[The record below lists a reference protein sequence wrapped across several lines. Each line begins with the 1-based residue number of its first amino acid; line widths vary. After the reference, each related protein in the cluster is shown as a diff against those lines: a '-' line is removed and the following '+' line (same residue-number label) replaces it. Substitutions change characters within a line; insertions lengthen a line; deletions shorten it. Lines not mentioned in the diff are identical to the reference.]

1 MKGLR
6 LSSRFRR
13 RYKNNRDITHKE
25 TVMKGNV
32 LLVDDNLDFLDSTK
46 DVLED
51 QGYQVD
57 TATDGKEALER
68 ANHDPFDVVLMDI
81 KMPSMNGV
89 ESFIK
94 MKEHNPQI
102 KVILFTAYSMENLI
116 DQAHRAGVCDVLN
129 KPLDMVKL
137 IELIERIRAGQLGG
151 CILVVDDD
159 QALCDTLLEFFSRQG
174 YDVSVAG
181 DEQKAVRAAEDKSF
195 DILLLD
201 MKLPQSNGLAV
212 YRHIKP
218 LQPNLVTIIMTGYKE
233 EMRDLIDQALSE
245 NAHTCLT
252 KPFRFEVLN
261 ELLDEIITAKKEGR
275 YHK

>member
-1 MKGLR
+1 
-6 LSSRFRR
+6 
-13 RYKNNRDITHKE
+13 
-25 TVMKGNV
+25 MKGNV
-32 LLVDDNLDFLDSTK
+32 LLVDDNLDFLDSTR

-51 QGYQVD
+51 QGYHVH
-57 TATDGKEALER
+57 TATNGKEALKR

-81 KMPSMNGV
+81 KMPGMNGV
-89 ESFIK
+89 ESFLK
-94 MKEHNPQI
+94 MKKHNPQI

-116 DQAHRAGVCDVLN
+116 DQAQEAGVCEVLN

-137 IELIERIRAGQLGG
+137 IDLIEHVRAGQLGS

-159 QALCDTLLEFFSRQG
+159 QALRDTLFKFLSRQG
-174 YDVSVAG
+174 YDVAVAG
-181 DEQKAVRAAEDKSF
+181 DGKKAVSVAEDKSF

-201 MKLPQSNGLAV
+201 MKLPQSNGLEI

-218 LQPNLVTIIMTGYKE
+218 LQPNLVTIIMTGYEE
-233 EMRDLIDQALSE
+233 EMRELIDQTLSE

-252 KPFRFEVLN
+252 KPFDFESLN
-261 ELLDEIITAKKEGR
+261 KLLDEIITAKKEGR